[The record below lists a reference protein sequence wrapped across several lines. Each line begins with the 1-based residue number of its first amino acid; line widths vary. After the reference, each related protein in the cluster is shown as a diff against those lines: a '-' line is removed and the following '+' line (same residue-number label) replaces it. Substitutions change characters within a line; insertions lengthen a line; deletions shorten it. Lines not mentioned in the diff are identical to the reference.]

1 MLTSIISAIG
11 NNNSVYPLFIRD
23 CGIENPTKVI
33 MTYNQNKSDKYIA
46 KNAVRERIIDE
57 YATSAVWL
65 GGIPLVGKI
74 CDKIINKK
82 GFNPNISTD
91 LLKGDGLQ
99 NLDLNIELF
108 KDKAPQAVQD
118 LLKIKNNKAQY
129 QKLLGIKLLASI
141 LIPTLVMGFV
151 LPKLNFGLTKK
162 IMKNPDK
169 QAQKFNYSVD
179 INDFEKLITK
189 KNSNKPSF
197 KSNLFIALN
206 KLTTVQKMAITDG
219 GLSIGRVSTARNKN
233 EALDNGI
240 KMTGMMYLNYIAPKK
255 IAKALDFFTE
265 KIFKINPK
273 LDPIILNDKS
283 FISAIKEGSLKLP
296 KSNEAKDI
304 LNFIDTNPKE
314 IFTQLA
320 KKVNLIKMI
329 DEKTRD
335 PRAFVDIKEMDKFI
349 NDIKDFSENAMSSG
363 KIEQFAQKAK
373 TAKCLNILLNVVI
386 SSFLLAFCLPK
397 IQFFLRNLITKNK
410 YEPGLINNQNKNSQT

>member
-11 NNNSVYPLFIRD
+11 NNNSIYPLFIRD

-91 LLKGDGLQ
+91 LLKGDNFQ

-108 KDKAPQAVQD
+108 KDKAPDAVKD
-118 LLKIKNNKAQY
+118 LIKVKDNLPQY
-129 QKLLGIKLLASI
+129 QKLLGIKLLASV
-141 LIPTLVMGFV
+141 LIPTLIMGFI

-162 IMKNPDK
+162 VMKIPYNKSPK
-169 QAQKFNYSVD
+169 TYCFID
-179 INDFEKLITK
+179 INDFEKRITDK
-189 KNSNKPSF
+189 QKEKNKPSF
-197 KSNLFIALN
+197 KSNLLIAMN

-219 GLSIGRVSTARNKN
+219 GLSIGRVTTARNKN

-240 KMTGMMYLNYIAPKK
+240 KMTGMMYLNYIAPKQ
-255 IAKALDFFTE
+255 IAKGLDFLT
-265 KIFKINPK
+265 KKLFKINSD
-273 LDPIILNDKS
+273 LDPIIIADKE
-283 FISAIKEGSLKLP
+283 FISKIKENALKFP
-296 KSNEAKDI
+296 KSNSAKDI
-304 LNFIDTNPKE
+304 LEFLDTNPKE
-314 IFTQLA
+314 IITKLA
-320 KKVNLIKMI
+320 KKVNLIKMT
-329 DEKTRD
+329 DDYTRD
-335 PRAFVDIKEMDKFI
+335 PGAYINIEEMNKFI
-349 NDIKDFSENAMSSG
+349 NNIKNFSQNAINYG
-363 KIEQFAQKAK
+363 NIEEFAKKAK
-373 TAKCLNILLNVVI
+373 TAKCVNILLNVVI

-397 IQFFLRNLITKNK
+397 VQFFLRNLITKNK
-410 YEPGLINNQNKNSQT
+410 YEPGLVNNKDK